1 MKHDQRQG
9 KMGTQRATSN
19 ILERYRPSIREAL
32 YENLAAYDS
41 SPYDLIRYYMGW
53 TNLSG
58 DVAIGS
64 EGKGLRPSLC
74 LFSCEAVGGVAND
87 AMPAAVALE
96 FIHNFSLIHDDIQDK
111 DEFRHG
117 RETLWKIWGIPKAL
131 MAGNVLKV
139 LSDHCLMQLITR
151 DIGFNRVICVVE
163 RLTEACLT
171 MIEGQSLDI
180 FYEGNYTVS
189 LEEYFNMISRKT
201 GALIQ
206 CSMEIGATIG
216 TEDHNL
222 IETLRD
228 IGTSLGAMFQ
238 IRDDVLG
245 IWGDE
250 NLTGKPVGADIK
262 RKKESF
268 PLVFA
273 LAKATKNQ
281 RELFFEIYKKEEIDD
296 KDMHRVLDLMEDI
309 GVRRRA
315 CELTLDYHGAAKKS
329 LKDSGLNS
337 TVQNEFENLFG
348 FLLERTY

>member
-1 MKHDQRQG
+1 
-9 KMGTQRATSN
+9 
-19 ILERYRPSIREAL
+19 
-32 YENLAAYDS
+32 
-41 SPYDLIRYYMGW
+41 MGW

-58 DVAIGS
+58 DVVIGK

-74 LFSCEAVGGVAND
+74 LFTCEAVGGSVND

-96 FIHNFSLIHDDIQDK
+96 FIHNFSLIHDDIQDR

-139 LSDHCLMQLITR
+139 LSDHCLMQLVTR

-163 RLTEACLT
+163 MLTEACLT

-180 FYEGNYTVS
+180 SYEGNYAVS
-189 LEEYFNMISRKT
+189 IEEYFNMISRKT

-206 CSMEIGATIG
+206 CSMEVGATIG

-222 IETLRD
+222 IHSLRD
-228 IGTSLGAMFQ
+228 IGASLGTMFQ

-245 IWGDE
+245 IWGDQH
-250 NLTGKPVGADIK
+250 LTGKPVGADIK

-268 PLVFA
+268 PLVYS
-273 LAKATKNQ
+273 LTKATKKQ
-281 RELFFEIYKKEEIDD
+281 RELLFQIYNKEEIDD
-296 KDMHRVLDLMEDI
+296 QDTHRVLDLMEDI

-315 CELTLDYHGAAKKS
+315 YELTLDYHKAAKKS
-329 LKDSGLNS
+329 LKDSGLNT
-337 TVQNEFENLFG
+337 TVQTEFENLFG
-348 FLLERTY
+348 FLLERSY